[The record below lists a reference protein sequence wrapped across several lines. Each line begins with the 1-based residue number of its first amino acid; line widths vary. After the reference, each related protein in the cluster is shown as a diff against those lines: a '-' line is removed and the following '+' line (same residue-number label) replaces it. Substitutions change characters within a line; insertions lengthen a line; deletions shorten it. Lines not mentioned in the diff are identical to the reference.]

1 MSFITTGSIS
11 HLSVLEQEF
20 ERHPIRRKS
29 VSWIELRFPDG
40 SGLAIKLLA
49 QSTRT
54 LARGISRGG
63 SRPIGFIWHN
73 PGAITV
79 TPFLIDWIQSEFRHI
94 FTSDPIMWTASAY
107 TAPEKLQ
114 PILLGMQ

>member
-1 MSFITTGSIS
+1 MSIAVYP
-11 HLSVLEQEF
+11 LSTLEREF

-29 VSWIELRFPDG
+29 ISWIELRFPNG
-40 SGLAIKLLA
+40 SSMAIKVLA
-49 QSTRT
+49 QS
-54 LARGISRGG
+54 RGIQRDG

-73 PGAITV
+73 PGAVIIT
-79 TPFLIDWIQSEFRHI
+79 PSLIYWLQSKFRHL

-114 PILLGMQ
+114 SILLGMQ

>member
-1 MSFITTGSIS
+1 MSIAVYP
-11 HLSVLEQEF
+11 LSTLEREF

-29 VSWIELRFPDG
+29 ISWIELRFPNG
-40 SGLAIKLLA
+40 SSMAIKLLA
-49 QSTRT
+49 QP
-54 LARGISRGG
+54 RGISRGG

-73 PGAITV
+73 PDAITV
-79 TPFLIDWIQSEFRHI
+79 TPFLIYWIQSEFRHI
-94 FTSDPIMWTASAY
+94 FTSDPIMWTVSSY